1 MCFPQKF
8 DSLDHLFPRSFSV
21 TVYACLCRAWIEFN
35 LNIRFWQV
43 SDDALAIHKRP
54 NHHSGE
60 WNFFRSRQLLGKRDD
75 GLMDLDFV
83 QMACRLECSGF
94 FLQRIGQRVGHTVTK
109 KEEWEFMLIIH
120 SILVYNVC
128 HLWLKCATYFISMTG
143 ISVLKSCCLLHPLP
157 RFMMFLCFSISSA
170 HVS

>member
-1 MCFPQKF
+1 MRACVVLESSLISIS
-8 DSLDHLFPRSFSV
+8 DSDRLVMMRWPSTKDPIIIL
-21 TVYACLCRAWIEFN
+21 E
-35 LNIRFWQV
+35 
-43 SDDALAIHKRP
+43 
-54 NHHSGE
+54 SGT
-60 WNFFRSRQLLGKRDD
+60 FFCSRQLLGKRDD

-83 QMACRLECSGF
+83 QMACRSECSGF

-109 KEEWEFMLIIH
+109 KEEWDFILIIH

-128 HLWLKCATYFISMTG
+128 HLWLKCATYFISMAG